1 MKIPKYNSEIHLQKS
16 FCVAVDWNSHVLNST
31 GFFGII
37 YEDLLNFDEANLV
50 ELHNQINNITRDN
63 T

>member
-1 MKIPKYNSEIHLQKS
+1 MKIPKYNSQIHLQKS
-16 FCVAVDWNSHVLNST
+16 FCVAVDWNSHVLNS

-37 YEDLLNFDEANLV
+37 SEDLSNFDEANLI
-50 ELHNQINNITRDN
+50 ELENQINNIIGDN